1 MGRGLSLPMVFSER
15 GCHRMTSIPRKSK
28 QVINTGRKSKFSKVM
43 SSQWQLM
50 VMSIPMLL
58 YILLFNYAPLWGWL
72 NAFKDYSNKA
82 SFGTGN
88 APWFGW
94 GNFAQ
99 LFRDNSVT
107 VDGRMGL
114 WNDFGLSIR
123 NTFAMSVINLVFGT
137 VSSILLAVLLNEVR
151 SKSFKRTVQTVTYL
165 PHFLSMI
172 VVVSMAQNIFST
184 DGPLNRF
191 LVSMGLI
198 KEEIFWLGDKRYFW
212 WLVGIINVWKEVGWN
227 TIIYISA
234 MTSID
239 PCLHEAA
246 AIDGAGRF
254 QRILHVTLPGIK
266 STFVILLIM
275 NIGHLLEAGFE
286 IQYLLGRGVVYDV
299 ASTIDIFVLKYGT
312 EKLDIG
318 VATAAGMFKSVVAIV
333 LLVIANMV
341 AKALDEDTL
350 I

>member
-1 MGRGLSLPMVFSER
+1 MTTVAKTSKSEAMTPKRKPGFWSTLS
-15 GCHRMTSIPRKSK
+15 K
-28 QVINTGRKSKFSKVM
+28 
-43 SSQWQLM
+43 QWQLAI
-50 VMSIPMLL
+50 MSVPMLL
-58 YILLFNYAPLWGWL
+58 YVFLFNYTPLWGWIT
-72 NAFKDYSNKA
+72 AFQDYNPKKGL
-82 SFGTGN
+82 FGSKWVGLD
-88 APWFGW
+88 
-94 GNFAQ
+94 NFKF
-99 LFRDNSVT
+99 LFSRE
-107 VDGRMGL
+107 
-114 WNDFGLSIR
+114 DFILSIR
-123 NTFAMSVINLVFGT
+123 NTLAMSLINLVFGT
-137 VSSILLAVLLNEVR
+137 AAAILLAVLLNEVR
-151 SKSFKRTVQTVTYL
+151 NRTFKRTVQTVTYL
-165 PHFLSMI
+165 PHFLSMVI
-172 VVVSMAQNIFST
+172 VVAMAQNIFSSNGAINT
-184 DGPLNRF
+184 LLMSTGLVKEPIFF
-191 LVSMGLI
+191 LGTG
-198 KEEIFWLGDKRYFW
+198 EYFW
-212 WLVGIINVWKEVGWN
+212 WLVGAINIWKEVGWN

-299 ASTIDIFVLKYGT
+299 ACTIDIFVLKYGT

-318 VATAAGMFKSVVAIV
+318 LATAAGMFKSVVAII
-333 LLVIANMV
+333 LLIVANLI

>member
-1 MGRGLSLPMVFSER
+1 
-15 GCHRMTSIPRKSK
+15 MTSVPQSVNRSIQPARKS
-28 QVINTGRKSKFSKVM
+28 RLSKILG
-43 SSQWQLM
+43 SQWQLM
-50 VMSIPMLL
+50 LMSVPMLL
-58 YILLFNYAPLWGWL
+58 YVLLFNYAPMWGWL
-72 NAFKDYSNKA
+72 EAFKDYSSKSA
-82 SFGTGN
+82 LATGN
-88 APWFGW
+88 APWIGLD
-94 GNFAQ
+94 NFRF
-99 LFRDNSVT
+99 LFTDPLVK
-107 VDGRMGL
+107 D
-114 WNDFGLSIR
+114 DFLLSIR
-123 NTFAMSVINLVFGT
+123 NTLAMSVINLVFGT
-137 VSSILLAVLLNEVR
+137 VSAILLAVLLNELR
-151 SKSFKRTVQTVTYL
+151 SKVFKRTVQTVTYL

-172 VVVSMAQNIFST
+172 VVVSIAQNVFAT
-184 DGPLNRF
+184 NGPLNNF
-191 LVSMGLI
+191 LMSMNLV
-198 KEEIFWLGDKRYFW
+198 KTEVFWLGDKKYFW

-239 PCLHEAA
+239 PCLYEAA

-275 NIGHLLEAGFE
+275 NIGHLMEAGFE

-318 VATAAGMFKSVVAIV
+318 VATAAGMFKSVVAII
-333 LLVIANMV
+333 LLIIANMT